1 MNRMIYTIGRQ
12 FGSGGRNIGK
22 YIAEKEN
29 IPFYDKELLEEAA
42 KESGIS
48 EKYFEDY
55 DEKIKKHFFQVMPV
69 GTYSESSMPF
79 VHKVI
84 LAQFDAI
91 RKLAKKG
98 PCVFV
103 GRCADYILRERPDVV
118 RIFIRGDIET
128 RKKRAVL
135 QYGVPENKVEQ
146 VLRDTDRSR
155 AEYYTYY
162 TGNPWNGIETYDL
175 ILNSSRLEDAAAAD
189 VIIRYAKAMKGE
201 LL

>member
-1 MNRMIYTIGRQ
+1 
-12 FGSGGRNIGK
+12 
-22 YIAEKEN
+22 
-29 IPFYDKELLEEAA
+29 
-42 KESGIS
+42 
-48 EKYFEDY
+48 
-55 DEKIKKHFFQVMPV
+55 
-69 GTYSESSMPF
+69 MPF

>member
-118 RIFIRGDIET
+118 RIFIRGIVKHGKKERFYNMVF
-128 RKKRAVL
+128 RKIKLNKFSGIRTGAERSIIHIIRAI
-135 QYGVPENKVEQ
+135 YGT
-146 VLRDTDRSR
+146 VLR
-155 AEYYTYY
+155 
-162 TGNPWNGIETYDL
+162 PMI
-175 ILNSSRLEDAAAAD
+175 
-189 VIIRYAKAMKGE
+189 
-201 LL
+201 